1 MPRSPTAW
9 RFDGHHVRRVARPR
23 DLPPGSPWVVAADLL
38 GTLGPHLARSRPC
51 TLHVVPAASDHT
63 PAKARRTAERA
74 CRDVAAHLGDVP
86 LVVHASTIDALRHA
100 LAEGGDTHVSL
111 HGPAPGP
118 QVDEWLAFRT
128 AWPLWWTGR
137 AVPPTPAATGAL
149 ELARRDERFHRLVR
163 LGGPP
168 LATRRPSTFATIARA
183 IVYQQL
189 SGRAAATIWG
199 RLEERLGGSVSAERV
214 ARAKTPTLRAAG
226 LSAAK
231 AAALQDLAA
240 RVEAGTLKPAG
251 LCRRSDDDVVEAL
264 TAVRGIGPW
273 SAQMHLIFSLGR
285 PDVWPVLDLG
295 VRKGMAR
302 WYGLDPEPDLAGFE
316 AFGEQFRPWRTVAA
330 WYAWRAT
337 EIPDALLP
345 HARGV

>member
-1 MPRSPTAW
+1 MARSPTTW
-9 RFDGHHVRRVARPR
+9 RFEGHHVARVARPA
-23 DLPPGSPWVVAADLL
+23 DLPADGTWVVAADVLPSL
-38 GTLGPHLARSRPC
+38 GARLARSRPLA
-51 TLHVVPAASDHT
+51 LHVVPGATDGT
-63 PAKARRTAERA
+63 PAQARRTIERA
-74 CRDVAAHLGDVP
+74 CRDVASHLGDLP
-86 LVVHASTIDALRHA
+86 LVAHASTLDGVRHA
-100 LAEGGDTHVSL
+100 LAAEEPANVSL
-111 HGPAPGP
+111 HARTRCAHT
-118 QVDEWLAFRT
+118 EAWLAFRN
-128 AWPLWWTGR
+128 AWPAWWGGR
-137 AVPPTPAATGAL
+137 DAPPSPAVTGAL
-149 ELARRDERFHRLVR
+149 ELARRDDRFHRLVR

-168 LATRRPSTFATIARA
+168 LSTRRPSTFATIARA

-189 SGRAAATIWG
+189 SGRAASTIWG
-199 RLEERLGGSVSAERV
+199 RLEAKLGGGVDAARV
-214 ARAKTPTLRAAG
+214 ARTRTPTLRAAG

-240 RVEAGTLKPAG
+240 RVASGSLKPGG
-251 LCRRSDDDVVEAL
+251 LARRSDGDVIDAL

-302 WYGLDPEPDLAGFE
+302 WYGLDPEPDLAGWE
-316 AFGEQFRPWRTVAA
+316 AFGEAFRPWRTVAA

-345 HARGV
+345 GTRDT